1 MVYLLLGSA
10 GVWISIGICA
20 VSLPFKQP
28 TPKVELLGVLLVEVV
43 ICFIILEGETLQA
56 ITRSYL

>member
-1 MVYLLLGSA
+1 MYLLLRSA
-10 GVWISIGICA
+10 CVWISIGICA
-20 VSLPFKQP
+20 VGFPFKKP

-56 ITRSYL
+56 ITCPLL